1 MRLKMSRF
9 VWTGP
14 DKMHFTNWFFVD
26 FVLLFWFLFIYIYIV
41 HSKRV
46 TPINTTILSPHVHM
60 LGDDAAC
67 ICYVRLQQFLNR

>member
-1 MRLKMSRF
+1 MRFKMSRF

-14 DKMHFTNWFFVD
+14 DKMHFTNWF
-26 FVLLFWFLFIYIYIV
+26 LLILFCCFGFSLYIYIV